1 MNFFRRMLFSQVSPL
16 VKLAKTKNID
26 EGDLLPLPAHLHP
39 ETLPVS
45 LEPLQWTTPKA
56 FLFSIIRTLKK
67 LLRVGYSWYFASS
80 VLALLSPVFV
90 NRFVGLISQGV
101 TEQSLPEA
109 LLYGLL
115 LGLCGF
121 LSGLCLQHY
130 FYNLL
135 QAYQITT
142 NILNQKIFSHSLKL
156 SQTARQ
162 KSQVGDIV
170 NHMSSDSD
178 SVSEFP
184 QIIGDLAS
192 SLFLIVGVVS
202 MLFYYIGWSALAALA
217 VLFTLA
223 PLTSYVA
230 KKFTHLDEEM
240 MKHRDRRVTLMTQA
254 LNSIRV
260 VKYFA
265 WERSVSKE
273 VTEVREQELLSR
285 RRLARAE
292 VISSLGY
299 LGVST
304 LVLFVALAV
313 HAWRGQILDAAV
325 IFTCISLF
333 GLLEGP
339 FGDLSRL
346 ISRYTTA
353 VVGAGRILN
362 FLKQEEVQISSQES
376 SLKDQPLGLEIQG
389 LSLTYPESQE
399 EVLKNIDLKVPAGSS
414 VAIVGPV
421 GAGKSSLLATLLG
434 EVAPTRGHI
443 LFPQVLAGERP
454 RMAFVP
460 QEAYIINTT
469 LLENLSFGENVSK
482 EDLRRALHNSC
493 LSRDLKEWSGGLRTE
508 IGEKGVNLSG
518 GQKQRV
524 ALARAYLR
532 RPQIV
537 LLDDP
542 LSAVDAE
549 TENLLCDRLLFGAW
563 KDVTRIVA
571 THRLEH
577 LPRFDQILYIENGEA
592 KGLGSF
598 AELLKICQPFAEF
611 YKEHGKTQGEH
622 SAPTPPQEV
631 STPETAAASSEEIDE
646 KKNRVTEDEE
656 REVGAVKGS
665 VYWDYISSLGG
676 DGKYTKPLILS
687 VLLFG
692 AIGVTLLP
700 LLQKAW
706 LSYYSGHQSEW
717 AALSAIGIYGLIGLA
732 VLVGSLLNHLIWLE
746 RGIRAGKSM
755 HDKMLQSVLKSPVR
769 FFDSTPVGRI
779 IQRFSRDIES
789 VDVYLQWSFDSAVH
803 CALQV
808 LVSIALILGLM
819 PMMIFVIGPVMA
831 LYYVLQRDY
840 RRPAREVKR
849 FDSVARSP
857 RYAHFKETLQGLTVI
872 RGFNKSSWFMRNFYD
887 KLAYSQKMF
896 YSHFMINR
904 WFSSRIP
911 LIGGLI
917 SMSTAIG
924 VTVSARYGLMDAG
937 TAGLVTLYSLSFWGF
952 LNWGV
957 RIFADI
963 ESRMTSIE
971 RLKFF
976 SSLPAE
982 KDVVVARETPLPPA
996 WPDKGEISV
1005 ENLKVRYAAH
1015 LPLVLK
1021 GITFHVD
1028 AGTRVGII
1036 GRTGSGKST
1045 FFQSLF
1051 RFIEAEE
1058 GCIKI
1063 DGVEIAS
1070 VPLEQLR
1077 RNLAII
1083 PQDPTLFLG
1092 TIRNNLDRYN
1102 EYTDEDVITALKH
1115 ASMWEHVK
1123 ELPQGLHSVVSE
1135 GGLNLSQ
1142 GQRQLLCLAR
1152 ALLTK
1157 ARVIVMDEAT
1167 ASVDVQTDA
1176 ILQKV
1181 IRQSFAG
1188 VTMLIIAHRLGTIAD
1203 CDQIVEISAGEV
1215 KSVRRPSEF
1224 SKEEIEESLV

>member
-1 MNFFRRMLFSQVSPL
+1 MNFLRRMLFYQVSSL
-16 VKLAKTKNID
+16 VKLAKTKNIE

-56 FLFSIIRTLKK
+56 FLFSLIRTLKK
-67 LLRVGYSWYFASS
+67 FLLPGYSWYLASS

-90 NRFVGLISQGV
+90 NRFVGLISKGV
-101 TEQSLPEA
+101 TQETLPEA

-121 LSGLCLQHY
+121 LSGLFLQHY
-130 FYNLL
+130 FYNTL
-135 QAYQITT
+135 QCYQVTT

-156 SQTARQ
+156 SQSARQ

-178 SVSEFP
+178 SVSDFP
-184 QIIGDLAS
+184 QILGDLVS
-192 SLFLIVGVVS
+192 SLFLIIGVVA

-223 PLTSYVA
+223 PLTNYVA

-240 MKHRDRRVTLMTQA
+240 MKHRDHRVTLMTQA
-254 LNSIRV
+254 LNAIRV

-265 WERSVSKE
+265 WEKSVSKE
-273 VTEVREQELLSR
+273 VTEVREKELLSR

-313 HAWRGQILDAAV
+313 HAWRGQILDAAI

-362 FLKQEEVQISSQES
+362 FLKQEEVEITTKENA
-376 SLKDQPLGLEIQG
+376 LVGQPMGLEIHG
-389 LSLTYPESQE
+389 LSLTYPGAQE
-399 EVLKNIDLKVPAGSS
+399 EVLKNIDLVVPAGSS

-421 GAGKSSLLATLLG
+421 GAGKSSLLSALLG
-434 EVAPTRGHI
+434 EVAPTKGKI
-443 LFPQVLAGERP
+443 EFSKVLENERP
-454 RMAFVP
+454 RMSFVP

-469 LLENLSFGENVSK
+469 LLENLSFGEDVSK
-482 EDLRRALHNSC
+482 EELRRALHNSC

-532 RPQIV
+532 KPQIV

-549 TENLLCDRLLFGAW
+549 TENLLCERLLFGAW
-563 KDVTRIVA
+563 KDVTRVVA

-577 LPRFDQILYIENGEA
+577 LPKFDQVLYIENGVA
-592 KGLGSF
+592 RGLGSF
-598 AELLKICQPFAEF
+598 EELLKVCQPFAEF
-611 YKEHGKTQGEH
+611 YKEHGKTQGDH
-622 SAPTPPQEV
+622 S
-631 STPETAAASSEEIDE
+631 STTVPAETSVEAVTATDETDE

-687 VLLFG
+687 VLLLG

-706 LSYYSGHQSEW
+706 LSYYSSHQGEW
-717 AALSAIGIYGLIGLA
+717 AALSAVGIYGVIGLA

-746 RGIRAGKSM
+746 RGIRAGKNM
-755 HDKMLQSVLKSPVR
+755 HDKMLHSVLNSPVR

-808 LVSIALILGLM
+808 IVSIVLILGLM
-819 PMMIFVIGPVMA
+819 PLMIFVIGPVMA

-872 RGFNKSSWFMRNFYD
+872 RGFNKAPWFMRNFYD
-887 KLAYSQKMF
+887 KLAHSQRMF
-896 YSHFMINR
+896 YSHYMINR

-917 SMSTAIG
+917 SMSTAVG
-924 VTVSARYGLMDAG
+924 VTLSAYYGVMEAG

-976 SSLPAE
+976 SNLPAE
-982 KDVVVARETPLPPA
+982 KDVLLKGEESLRLS
-996 WPDKGEISV
+996 WPEKGEISV
-1005 ENLKVRYAAH
+1005 ENLKVRYAPH
-1015 LPLVLK
+1015 LPQVLK
-1021 GITFHVD
+1021 GITFHVE

-1058 GCIKI
+1058 GRIKI
-1063 DGVEIAS
+1063 DGVEIAA
-1070 VPLEQLR
+1070 VPLEKLR

-1102 EYTDEDVITALKH
+1102 EYSDEEVVTALKH
-1115 ASMWEHVK
+1115 ASMWEYVK
-1123 ELPQGLHSVVSE
+1123 ELPQGVHSAVSE

-1176 ILQKV
+1176 TLQKV

>member
-1 MNFFRRMLFSQVSPL
+1 MNFFRRMLFYQVSPL

-56 FLFSIIRTLKK
+56 FLFSLIRTLKK
-67 LLRVGYSWYFASS
+67 FLAPGYSWYLASS
-80 VLALLSPVFV
+80 ILALLSPVFV
-90 NRFVGLISQGV
+90 NRFVGLISKGV
-101 TEQSLPEA
+101 TQETLLEA
-109 LLYGLL
+109 LVYGLL

-121 LSGLCLQHY
+121 LSGLFLQHY
-130 FYNLL
+130 FYNTL
-135 QAYQITT
+135 QCYQVTT

-156 SQTARQ
+156 SQSARQ

-178 SVSEFP
+178 SVSDFP
-184 QIIGDLAS
+184 QIMGDLVS
-192 SLFLIVGVVS
+192 SLFLITGVVA
-202 MLFYYIGWSALAALA
+202 MLFYYIGWSAFAALA

-223 PLTSYVA
+223 PLTNYVA

-240 MKHRDRRVTLMTQA
+240 MKHRDHRVTLMTQA
-254 LNSIRV
+254 LNAIRV

-265 WERSVSKE
+265 WEKSVSKE
-273 VTEVREQELLSR
+273 VTEVREKELLSR

-313 HAWRGQILDAAV
+313 HAWRGQVLDAAI

-362 FLKQEEVQISSQES
+362 FLKQEEVEITTKENA
-376 SLKDQPLGLEIQG
+376 LVGQPMGLEIQG
-389 LSLTYPESQE
+389 LSLTYPGAQE
-399 EVLKNIDLKVPAGSS
+399 EVLKNIDLVVPAGSS

-421 GAGKSSLLATLLG
+421 GAGKSSLLSALLG
-434 EVAPTRGHI
+434 EVAPTKGKI
-443 LFPQVLAGERP
+443 EFSKVLDDERP

-469 LLENLSFGENVSK
+469 LLENLSFGEDVSK
-482 EDLRRALHNSC
+482 EELRRALHNSC

-532 RPQIV
+532 KPQIV

-542 LSAVDAE
+542 LSAVDAD
-549 TENLLCDRLLFGAW
+549 TENLLCERLLFGAW
-563 KDVTRIVA
+563 KDVTRVVA

-577 LPRFDQILYIENGEA
+577 LPKFDQVLYLEDGVA
-592 KGLGSF
+592 RGLGSF
-598 AELLKICQPFAEF
+598 EELLKVCQPFAEF
-611 YKEHGKTQGEH
+611 YKEHGKTQGDHGSTTVTAET
-622 SAPTPPQEV
+622 STEV
-631 STPETAAASSEEIDE
+631 VTATEETDE

-706 LSYYSGHQSEW
+706 LSYYSSHQNQW
-717 AALSAIGIYGLIGLA
+717 AALSAVGIYGLIGLA

-746 RGIRAGKSM
+746 RGIRAGKNM
-755 HDKMLQSVLKSPVR
+755 HDKMLRSVLNSPVR

-808 LVSIALILGLM
+808 IVSIVLILGLM
-819 PMMIFVIGPVMA
+819 PLMIFVIGPVMA

-872 RGFNKSSWFMRNFYD
+872 RGFNKSPWFMRNFYD
-887 KLAYSQKMF
+887 KLAYSQRMF

-917 SMSTAIG
+917 SMSTAVG
-924 VTVSARYGLMDAG
+924 VTLSAYYGVMEAG

-976 SSLPAE
+976 SNLPAE
-982 KDVVVARETPLPPA
+982 KDILVTGEETLRLS
-996 WPDKGEISV
+996 WPEKGEISV
-1005 ENLKVRYAAH
+1005 ENLKVRYAPH

-1021 GITFHVD
+1021 GITFHVE

-1058 GCIKI
+1058 GRIKI

-1070 VPLEQLR
+1070 VPLEKLR

-1102 EYTDEDVITALKH
+1102 EYSDEEVVTALKH

-1123 ELPQGLHSVVSE
+1123 ELPQGIHSAVSE

-1188 VTMLIIAHRLGTIAD
+1188 VTMLIIAHRLGTISD

>member
-1 MNFFRRMLFSQVSPL
+1 MNFFRRMLFYQVSPL

-45 LEPLQWTTPKA
+45 LEPLLWTTPKA
-56 FLFSIIRTLKK
+56 FLFSLIRTLKK
-67 LLRVGYSWYFASS
+67 FLAPGYSWYLASS
-80 VLALLSPVFV
+80 ILALLSPVFV
-90 NRFVGLISQGV
+90 NRFVGLISKGV
-101 TEQSLPEA
+101 TQETLPEA
-109 LLYGLL
+109 LVYGLL

-121 LSGLCLQHY
+121 LSGLFLQHY
-130 FYNLL
+130 FYNTL
-135 QAYQITT
+135 QCYQVTT

-156 SQTARQ
+156 SQSARQ

-178 SVSEFP
+178 SVSDFP
-184 QIIGDLAS
+184 QIMGDLVS
-192 SLFLIVGVVS
+192 SLFLITGVVA
-202 MLFYYIGWSALAALA
+202 MLFYYIGWSAFAALA

-223 PLTSYVA
+223 PLTNYVA

-240 MKHRDRRVTLMTQA
+240 MKHRDHRVTLMTQA
-254 LNSIRV
+254 LNAIRV

-265 WERSVSKE
+265 WEKSVSKE
-273 VTEVREQELLSR
+273 VTEVREKELLSR

-313 HAWRGQILDAAV
+313 HAWRGQVLDAAI

-362 FLKQEEVQISSQES
+362 FLKQEEVEITTKENA
-376 SLKDQPLGLEIQG
+376 LVGQPMGLEIQG
-389 LSLTYPESQE
+389 LSLTYPGAQE
-399 EVLKNIDLKVPAGSS
+399 EVLKNIDLLVPAGSS

-421 GAGKSSLLATLLG
+421 GAGKSSLLSALLG
-434 EVAPTRGHI
+434 EVAPTKGKI
-443 LFPQVLAGERP
+443 EFSKVLDDERP

-469 LLENLSFGENVSK
+469 LLENLSFGEDVSK
-482 EDLRRALHNSC
+482 EELRRALHNSC

-532 RPQIV
+532 KPQIV

-542 LSAVDAE
+542 LSAVDAD
-549 TENLLCDRLLFGAW
+549 TENLLCERLLFGAW
-563 KDVTRIVA
+563 KDVTRVVA

-577 LPRFDQILYIENGEA
+577 LPKFDQVLYLEDGVA
-592 KGLGSF
+592 RGLGSF
-598 AELLKICQPFAEF
+598 EELLKVCQPFAEF
-611 YKEHGKTQGEH
+611 YKEHGKTQGDHGPTTVTAET
-622 SAPTPPQEV
+622 SAEV
-631 STPETAAASSEEIDE
+631 VTATEETDE

-676 DGKYTKPLILS
+676 DGKYTKPFILS

-706 LSYYSGHQSEW
+706 LSYYSSHQNQW
-717 AALSAIGIYGLIGLA
+717 AALSAVGIYGLIGLA

-746 RGIRAGKSM
+746 RGIRAGKNM
-755 HDKMLQSVLKSPVR
+755 HDKMLRSVLNSPVR

-808 LVSIALILGLM
+808 IVSIVLILGLM
-819 PMMIFVIGPVMA
+819 PLMIFVIGPVMA

-872 RGFNKSSWFMRNFYD
+872 RGFNKSPWFMRNFYD
-887 KLAYSQKMF
+887 KLAYSQRMF

-917 SMSTAIG
+917 SMSTAVG
-924 VTVSARYGLMDAG
+924 VTLSAYYGVMEAG

-976 SSLPAE
+976 SNLPAE
-982 KDVVVARETPLPPA
+982 KDILVNGEEALRLS
-996 WPDKGEISV
+996 WPEKGEISI
-1005 ENLKVRYAAH
+1005 ENLKVRYAPH

-1021 GITFHVD
+1021 GITFHVE

-1058 GCIKI
+1058 GRIKI

-1070 VPLEQLR
+1070 VPLEKLR

-1102 EYTDEDVITALKH
+1102 EYSDEEVVTALKH

-1123 ELPQGLHSVVSE
+1123 ELPQGIHSAVSE

-1188 VTMLIIAHRLGTIAD
+1188 VTMLIIAHRLGTISD

>member
-1 MNFFRRMLFSQVSPL
+1 MNFFRRMLFYQVSPL

-56 FLFSIIRTLKK
+56 FLFSLIRTLKK
-67 LLRVGYSWYFASS
+67 FLAPGYSWYLASS
-80 VLALLSPVFV
+80 ILALLSPVFV
-90 NRFVGLISQGV
+90 NRFVGLISKGV
-101 TEQSLPEA
+101 TQNTLPEA
-109 LLYGLL
+109 LIYGLL

-121 LSGLCLQHY
+121 LSGLFLQHY
-130 FYNLL
+130 FYNTL
-135 QAYQITT
+135 QCYQVTT

-156 SQTARQ
+156 SQSARQ

-178 SVSEFP
+178 SVSDFP
-184 QIIGDLAS
+184 QIMGDLVS
-192 SLFLIVGVVS
+192 SLFLITGVVA
-202 MLFYYIGWSALAALA
+202 MLFYYIGWSAFAALA

-223 PLTSYVA
+223 PLTNYVA

-240 MKHRDRRVTLMTQA
+240 MKHRDHRVTLMTQA
-254 LNSIRV
+254 LNAIRV

-265 WERSVSKE
+265 WEKSVSKE
-273 VTEVREQELLSR
+273 VTEVREKELLSR

-313 HAWRGQILDAAV
+313 HAWRGQVLDAAI

-362 FLKQEEVQISSQES
+362 FLKQEEVEITTKENA
-376 SLKDQPLGLEIQG
+376 LVGQPMGLEIQG
-389 LSLTYPESQE
+389 LSLTYPEAQE
-399 EVLKNIDLKVPAGSS
+399 EVLKNIDLLVPAGSS

-421 GAGKSSLLATLLG
+421 GAGKSSLLSALLG
-434 EVAPTRGHI
+434 EVAPTKGKI
-443 LFPQVLAGERP
+443 EFSKVLDDERP

-469 LLENLSFGENVSK
+469 LLENLSFGEDVSK
-482 EDLRRALHNSC
+482 EELRRALHNSC

-532 RPQIV
+532 KPQIV

-549 TENLLCDRLLFGAW
+549 TENLLCERLLFGAW
-563 KDVTRIVA
+563 KDVTRVVA

-577 LPRFDQILYIENGEA
+577 LPKFDQVLYLEDGVA
-592 KGLGSF
+592 RGLGSF
-598 AELLKICQPFAEF
+598 EELLKVCQPFAEF
-611 YKEHGKTQGEH
+611 YKEHSKTQGDHGSTTVTAEA
-622 SAPTPPQEV
+622 STEV
-631 STPETAAASSEEIDE
+631 VTATEETDE

-676 DGKYTKPLILS
+676 DGRYTKPFILS

-706 LSYYSGHQSEW
+706 LSYYSSHQNQW
-717 AALSAIGIYGLIGLA
+717 AALSAVGIYGLIGLA

-746 RGIRAGKSM
+746 RGIRAGKNM
-755 HDKMLQSVLKSPVR
+755 HDKMLRSVLNSPVR

-808 LVSIALILGLM
+808 IVSIVLILGLM
-819 PMMIFVIGPVMA
+819 PLMIFVIGPVMA

-872 RGFNKSSWFMRNFYD
+872 RGFNKSPWFMRNFYD
-887 KLAYSQKMF
+887 KLAYSQRMF

-917 SMSTAIG
+917 SMSTAVG
-924 VTVSARYGLMDAG
+924 VTLSAYYGVMEAG

-976 SSLPAE
+976 SNLPAE
-982 KDVVVARETPLPPA
+982 KDILVKGEEALRLS
-996 WPDKGEISV
+996 WPEKGEISV
-1005 ENLKVRYAAH
+1005 ENLKVRYAPH

-1021 GITFHVD
+1021 GITFHVE

-1058 GCIKI
+1058 GRIKI

-1070 VPLEQLR
+1070 VPLEKLR

-1102 EYTDEDVITALKH
+1102 EYSDEEVVTALKH

-1123 ELPQGLHSVVSE
+1123 ELPQGIHSAVSE

-1188 VTMLIIAHRLGTIAD
+1188 VTMLIIAHRLGTISD

>member
-16 VKLAKTKNID
+16 VRLAKTKNIT
-26 EGDLLPLPAHLHP
+26 EEDLLPLPQDLNP
-39 ETLPVS
+39 EYLAIPTEKLV
-45 LEPLQWTTPKA
+45 WTTPKA
-56 FLFSIIRTLKK
+56 FLFSLIKAMSVYTKPA
-67 LLRVGYSWYFASS
+67 YTWYFASS
-80 VLALLSPVFV
+80 AMALLSPVLV
-90 NRFVGLISQGV
+90 NHFVGVISAGV
-101 TEQSLPEA
+101 TKGNITFA
-109 LLYGLL
+109 LTYGVL
-115 LGLCGF
+115 LGVCGF
-121 LSGLCLQHY
+121 LSGLCMQHY
-130 FYNLL
+130 FFNTLRS
-135 QAYQITT
+135 YQIAT
-142 NILNQKIFSHSLKL
+142 NVLNEKIFRHSLKL
-156 SQTARQ
+156 SQSARQ
-162 KSQVGDIV
+162 KNQIGDIV

-178 SVSEFP
+178 SVSDFP
-184 QIIGDLAS
+184 LVIGDLVSAV
-192 SLFLIVGVVS
+192 FLITGVVV

-223 PLTSYVA
+223 PLTNYVA

-240 MKHRDRRVTLMTQA
+240 MAHRDRRVTLMTQA
-254 LNSIRV
+254 LNAIRV

-265 WERSVSKE
+265 WEKSVSKE
-273 VTEVREQELLSR
+273 VTDVREKELLSR

-299 LGVST
+299 LAVST

-313 HAWRGQILDAAV
+313 HAWRGQPLNAAI

-362 FLKQEEVQISSQES
+362 FLKQEEVEISKTETAKSDVAVG
-376 SLKDQPLGLEIQG
+376 LKLQNLT
-389 LSLTYPESQE
+389 LTYPGSQE
-399 EVLKNIDLKVPAGSS
+399 EVIKGVDLTVPPGSS

-421 GAGKSSLLATLLG
+421 GSGKSSLLYGLLG
-434 EVAPTRGHI
+434 EVPVTKGTVEF
-443 LFPQVLAGERP
+443 LPLPENERP
-454 RMAFVP
+454 RMAYVP
-460 QEAYIINTT
+460 QEAYIVNST
-469 LLENLSFGENVSK
+469 LLENLQFGEDVSK
-482 EDLRRALHNSC
+482 EDLRRSLHNSC

-532 RPQIV
+532 KPQLV

-542 LSAVDAE
+542 LSAVDAD
-549 TENLLCDRLLFGAW
+549 TEKLLCERLIFGAW
-563 KDVTRIVA
+563 KDTTRVVV
-571 THRLEH
+571 THRLEY
-577 LPRFDQILYIENGEA
+577 LPQFDQVIFIEDGFV
-592 KGLGSF
+592 KGVGSF
-598 AELLKICQPFAEF
+598 EELLKVCVPFAEF
-611 YKEHGKTQGEH
+611 YKEHGKTQGDHEH
-622 SAPTPPQEV
+622 ASVTADTTSAEV
-631 STPETAAASSEEIDE
+631 SSVAEVVDD
-646 KKNRVTEDEE
+646 KKSRVTEDEE

-676 DGKYTKPLILS
+676 DGRYTKPMILG
-687 VLLFG
+687 VLMCG
-692 AIGVTLLP
+692 AAGVTLLP
-700 LLQKAW
+700 LIQKAW
-706 LSYYSGHQSEW
+706 LSYYSDHQGEW
-717 AALSAIGIYGLIGLA
+717 SALGAVGIYGLIGLA
-732 VLVGSLLNHLIWLE
+732 VLVGSLMNHLIWLE
-746 RGIRAGKSM
+746 RGIRAGKNM
-755 HDKMLQSVLKSPVR
+755 HDKMLKSVLHSPVR
-769 FFDSTPVGRI
+769 FFDSTPIGRI
-779 IQRFSRDIES
+779 LQRFSRDIES

-808 LVSIALILGLM
+808 VMSIILILGLM
-819 PMMIFVIGPVMA
+819 PLMIFVIGPVMA

-857 RYAHFKETLQGLTVI
+857 RYAHFKESLQGLIVI
-872 RGFNKSSWFMRNFYD
+872 RSFNKSSWFMRNFYD
-887 KLAYSQKMF
+887 KLAHSQRMF
-896 YSHFMINR
+896 YSHYLINR

-917 SMSTAIG
+917 SMTTAIG
-924 VTVSARYGLMDAG
+924 VTLSAYAGVMDAG
-937 TAGLVTLYSLSFWGF
+937 TAGLVTLYSLSFWGY

-957 RIFADI
+957 RVFADI

-976 SSLPAE
+976 SNLASE
-982 KDVVVARETPLPPA
+982 KSILIPSVEPLRPT
-996 WPDKGEISV
+996 WPEFGEISV
-1005 ENLKVRYAAH
+1005 ENLKVRYAEH

-1021 GITFHVD
+1021 GITFKVE
-1028 AGTRVGII
+1028 AGSRVGII

-1058 GCIKI
+1058 GRIVI
-1063 DGVEIAS
+1063 DGVEAAS
-1070 VPLEQLR
+1070 VPLEKLR
-1077 RNLAII
+1077 RSLAII
-1083 PQDPTLFLG
+1083 PQDPTLFMG

-1102 EYTDEDVITALKH
+1102 EYSDEEVIGALKH
-1115 ASMWEHVK
+1115 ASMWEYVSD
-1123 ELPQGLHSVVSE
+1123 LPQGLQSPVTE

-1176 ILQKV
+1176 LLQKV
-1181 IRQSFAG
+1181 IRQSFTG

-1215 KSVRRPSEF
+1215 KSIRRPTEF

>member
-1 MNFFRRMLFSQVSPL
+1 MNFLRRMLFYQVSSL

-56 FLFSIIRTLKK
+56 FLFSLIRTLKK
-67 LLRVGYSWYFASS
+67 FLLPGYSWYLASS

-90 NRFVGLISQGV
+90 NRFVGLISKGV
-101 TEQSLPEA
+101 TQETLPEA

-121 LSGLCLQHY
+121 LSGLFLQHY
-130 FYNLL
+130 FYNTL
-135 QAYQITT
+135 QCYQVTT

-156 SQTARQ
+156 SQSARQ

-178 SVSEFP
+178 SVSDFP
-184 QIIGDLAS
+184 QILGDLVS
-192 SLFLIVGVVS
+192 SLFLIIGVVA

-223 PLTSYVA
+223 PLTNYVA

-240 MKHRDRRVTLMTQA
+240 MKHRDHRVTLMTQA
-254 LNSIRV
+254 LNAIRV

-265 WERSVSKE
+265 WEKSVSKE
-273 VTEVREQELLSR
+273 VTEVREKELLSR

-313 HAWRGQILDAAV
+313 HAWRGQTLDAAI

-362 FLKQEEVQISSQES
+362 FLKQEEVEITTKENA
-376 SLKDQPLGLEIQG
+376 LVGQPMGLEIQG
-389 LSLTYPESQE
+389 LSLTYPGAQE
-399 EVLKNIDLKVPAGSS
+399 EVLKNIDLVVPAGSS

-421 GAGKSSLLATLLG
+421 GAGKSSLLSALLG
-434 EVAPTRGHI
+434 EVAPTKGKI
-443 LFPQVLAGERP
+443 EFSKVLENERP
-454 RMAFVP
+454 RMSFVP

-469 LLENLSFGENVSK
+469 LLENLSFGEDVSK
-482 EDLRRALHNSC
+482 EELRRALHNSC

-532 RPQIV
+532 KPQIV

-549 TENLLCDRLLFGAW
+549 TENLLCERLLFGAW
-563 KDVTRIVA
+563 KDVTRVVA

-577 LPRFDQILYIENGEA
+577 LPKFDQVLYIENGVA
-592 KGLGSF
+592 RGLGSF
-598 AELLKICQPFAEF
+598 EELLKVCQPFAEF
-611 YKEHGKTQGEH
+611 YKEHGKTQGDH
-622 SAPTPPQEV
+622 S
-631 STPETAAASSEEIDE
+631 STTVPAETSVEAVTATDETDE

-687 VLLFG
+687 VLLLG

-706 LSYYSGHQSEW
+706 LSYYSSHQGEW
-717 AALSAIGIYGLIGLA
+717 AALSAVGIYGLIGLA

-746 RGIRAGKSM
+746 RGIRAGKNM
-755 HDKMLQSVLKSPVR
+755 HDKMLHSVLNSPVR

-808 LVSIALILGLM
+808 IVSIVLILGLM
-819 PMMIFVIGPVMA
+819 PLMIFVIGPVMA

-872 RGFNKSSWFMRNFYD
+872 RGFNKAPWFMRNFYD
-887 KLAYSQKMF
+887 KLAHSQRMF
-896 YSHFMINR
+896 YSHYMINR

-917 SMSTAIG
+917 SMSTAVG
-924 VTVSARYGLMDAG
+924 VTLSAYYGVMEAG

-976 SSLPAE
+976 SNLPAE
-982 KDVVVARETPLPPA
+982 KDVLLKDEEPLRLS
-996 WPDKGEISV
+996 WPEKGEISV
-1005 ENLKVRYAAH
+1005 ENLKVRYAPH
-1015 LPLVLK
+1015 LPQVLK
-1021 GITFHVD
+1021 GITFHVE

-1058 GCIKI
+1058 GRIKI
-1063 DGVEIAS
+1063 DGVEIAT
-1070 VPLEQLR
+1070 VPLEKLR

-1102 EYTDEDVITALKH
+1102 EYSDEEVVTALKH
-1115 ASMWEHVK
+1115 ASMWEYVK
-1123 ELPQGLHSVVSE
+1123 ELPQGVHSAVSE

-1176 ILQKV
+1176 TLQKV